1 MCAFYRPTGSWSR
14 DLVSASHRFVTHQA
28 RSLLKVLRRAG
39 PVSAGRPA
47 SSALLSLILVSGL
60 TLWLLGSAQ
69 PVTVVAQSPDRLVL
83 AFYYNWF
90 GPNDWQPGRLVDG
103 PQVAYTSSDRGAMGR
118 HIDQAKA
125 AGIDAL
131 LVNWYGPATE
141 NNQTE
146 TNLCAM
152 LDEAAARGFR
162 LAVDVDMNSGQ
173 FGSAAA
179 MRSAL
184 ASLLSG
190 HAQHPAYLRS
200 GGKPV
205 IFFYHQSARFS
216 IDTWAGIRAA
226 VDPNHTSLW
235 IEEGTDVSPLSV
247 FDGHHLYSVTWPD
260 RTDMGY
266 TAQKFAARVRDAAN
280 RLGTPK
286 IYVATVMPGYDD
298 RKAPGRSAAFAVG
311 REDGAYYER
320 SWQGA
325 IGAVPD
331 WIVINSF
338 NEWYE
343 GDYIEPSQAYG
354 TRYLEL
360 TAAWSATFHN
370 SSPPPVMAEAPAPVL
385 PAPAPETA
393 ADTPV
398 PTRRPQPPTP
408 TPTPKPTTP
417 PERLV
422 RPNPRG
428 PWAL

>member
-1 MCAFYRPTGSWSR
+1 MRLFHRPAGSRSR
-14 DLVSASHRFVTHQA
+14 GLVSASHLFVTRH
-28 RSLLKVLRRAG
+28 LLSPGSGFWRANPLSAG
-39 PVSAGRPA
+39 QSVSAA
-47 SSALLSLILVSGL
+47 FLSLVLVTGF
-60 TLWLLGSAQ
+60 TLVLLASAQ
-69 PVTVVAQSPDRLVL
+69 PMPVVAQSPERLVL

-90 GPNDWQPGRLVDG
+90 GPNDWQPGKLVDA
-103 PQVAYTSSDRGAMGR
+103 PQAPYTSSDRGAMGR

-131 LVNWYGPATE
+131 LVNWYGPAAE

-162 LAVDVDMNSGQ
+162 LAVDVDMNSPQ
-173 FGSAAA
+173 FGNAAA

-184 ASLLSG
+184 ATLLSR
-190 HAQHPAYLRS
+190 HARHPAYLHS

-205 IFFYHQSARFS
+205 VFFYHQSARFS
-216 IDTWAGIRAA
+216 TDTWAAIRAA
-226 VDPNHTSLW
+226 VDPDHTSLW
-235 IEEGTDVSPLSV
+235 IEEGIDVSPLSV
-247 FDGHHLYSVTWPD
+247 FDGHHLYSVTWLD

-266 TAQKFAARVRDAAN
+266 TAQKFARLVRDAAG
-280 RLGTPK
+280 RLGTAK

-298 RKAPGRSAAFAVG
+298 RKAPGRGGTFAVG

-325 IGAVPD
+325 IGAAPD

-343 GDYIEPSQAYG
+343 GDTIEPSQEYG
-354 TRYLEL
+354 NRYLEL
-360 TAAWSATFHN
+360 TSAWAATFHN
-370 SSPPPVMAEAPAPVL
+370 STPPPVAAAAAATVVPTATVQAAAPV
-385 PAPAPETA
+385 
-393 ADTPV
+393 PV
-398 PTRRPQPPTP
+398 PTRRPQRPVPTP
-408 TPTPKPTTP
+408 TPAPP
-417 PERLV
+417 PERPV
-422 RPNPRG
+422 RMGPNG

>member
-1 MCAFYRPTGSWSR
+1 MRPFHRPTGSRPR
-14 DLVSASHRFVTHQA
+14 DLVSVSHLFVTRHLPPRKSDFWPA
-28 RSLLKVLRRAG
+28 NWFPAG
-39 PVSAGRPA
+39 QPA
-47 SSALLSLILVSGL
+47 SATFLSLVLVTGL
-60 TLWLLGSAQ
+60 TVILLASAQ
-69 PVTVVAQSPDRLVL
+69 PMPVVAQGPDRLVL

-90 GPNDWQPGRLVDG
+90 GPNDWKPGKLVDA
-103 PQVAYTSSDRGAMGR
+103 PQAPYTSSDRGAMGR

-131 LVNWYGPATE
+131 LVNWYGPAAE

-162 LAVDVDMNSGQ
+162 LAVDVDMNSPQ

-184 ASLLSG
+184 ATLLSG
-190 HAQHPAYLRS
+190 HAQHPAYLHS

-205 IFFYHQSARFS
+205 VFFYHQSARFS
-216 IDTWAGIRAA
+216 TDTWAGIRAA
-226 VDPNHTSLW
+226 VDPNHNSLW
-235 IEEGTDVSPLSV
+235 IEEGTAVSLLSV

-266 TAQKFAARVRDAAN
+266 TAQKFARRVRDAAG

-286 IYVATVMPGYDD
+286 IYIATVMPGYDD
-298 RKAPGRSAAFAVG
+298 RKAPGRGGTFAVG

-320 SWQGA
+320 SWRGA
-325 IGAVPD
+325 ISAAPD

-354 TRYLEL
+354 NRYLDL

-370 SSPPPVMAEAPAPVL
+370 SSPPPVMAAAAVVPTAAAQAVAPAS
-385 PAPAPETA
+385 
-393 ADTPV
+393 V
-398 PTRRPQPPTP
+398 PTRRPQPPVP
-408 TPTPKPTTP
+408 TPTPAPP
-417 PERLV
+417 PERPV
-422 RPNPRG
+422 RMG
-428 PWAL
+428 PHGPSAL

>member
-1 MCAFYRPTGSWSR
+1 M
-14 DLVSASHRFVTHQA
+14 VTA
-28 RSLLKVLRRAG
+28 
-39 PVSAGRPA
+39 
-47 SSALLSLILVSGL
+47 LSLVLSA
-60 TLWLLGSAQ
+60 SAQ
-69 PVTVVAQSPDRLVL
+69 PMPVVASSPDRLVL

-90 GPNDWQPGRLVDG
+90 GPNDWQPGKLVDA
-103 PQVAYTSSDRGAMGR
+103 PKAPYTSSDRGVMGR

-131 LVNWYGPATE
+131 LVNWYGPATQ

-146 TNLCAM
+146 TNLGPM

-162 LAVDVDMNSGQ
+162 LAVDVDMNSPQ

-179 MRSAL
+179 LRSAL
-184 ASLLSG
+184 TALLSG
-190 HAQHPAYLRS
+190 HAKHPAYLRS

-216 IDTWAGIRAA
+216 TDTWAGIRAA

-247 FDGHHLYSVTWPD
+247 FDGHHLYSVTWQN

-266 TAQKFAARVRDAAN
+266 TAQKFARWVRDAAG

-298 RKAPGRSAAFAVG
+298 RKAPGRSGTFAVG

-325 IGAVPD
+325 IGAAPD

-343 GDYIEPSQAYG
+343 GDTIEPSQAYG
-354 TRYLEL
+354 NRYLEL
-360 TAAWSATFHN
+360 TSVWSAAFHS
-370 SSPPPVMAEAPAPVL
+370 SSPPPVAAAAAATVAPTAIAAPATV
-385 PAPAPETA
+385 PAATLA
-393 ADTPV
+393 PV
-398 PTRRPQPPTP
+398 PTRRPQPPVP
-408 TPTPKPTTP
+408 TPTPAPP
-417 PERLV
+417 PERPV
-422 RPNPRG
+422 RMGPHG